1 LALTDGSG
9 FMQKISIADI
19 KIHKRAREEVLEIEE
34 LAESIKRFGLLN
46 PIIVD
51 TNYILVAGYRR
62 LEAVKRLGW
71 SSIDANIIEI
81 KDGISALELEIEENI
96 QRIQFSD
103 EELLNAFKKLN
114 RIKNPGLFK
123 RILQAIIHF
132 FKRLFISEK

>member
-1 LALTDGSG
+1 
-9 FMQKISIADI
+9 MQKISIADI

>member
-1 LALTDGSG
+1 
-9 FMQKISIADI
+9 M
-19 KIHKRAREEVLEIEE
+19 
-34 LAESIKRFGLLN
+34 
-46 PIIVD
+46 
-51 TNYILVAGYRR
+51 AGYRR

>member
-1 LALTDGSG
+1 
-9 FMQKISIADI
+9 MQKISIADI

-132 FKRLFISEK
+132 FKRLFISEM

>member
-1 LALTDGSG
+1 
-9 FMQKISIADI
+9 MQKISIADI

-96 QRIQFSD
+96 QRVQFSD

>member
-1 LALTDGSG
+1 
-9 FMQKISIADI
+9 MQKISIADI

-62 LEAVKRLGW
+62 LEAAKRLGW

-96 QRIQFSD
+96 QRVQFSD

>member
-1 LALTDGSG
+1 
-9 FMQKISIADI
+9 MQRISIADI

-62 LEAVKRLGW
+62 LEAAKRLGW

-96 QRIQFSD
+96 QRVQFSD

-132 FKRLFISEK
+132 F

>member
-1 LALTDGSG
+1 
-9 FMQKISIADI
+9 MQKISIADI

-46 PIIVD
+46 PTIVY
-51 TNYILVAGYRR
+51 TNDFLVAVYRG
-62 LEAVKRLGW
+62 LEAAKRLGW
-71 SSIDANIIEI
+71 SIIDANIIVI
-81 KDGISALELEIEENI
+81 KVGISSLELEIEENI
-96 QRIQFSD
+96 QRVQFSD

>member
-1 LALTDGSG
+1 
-9 FMQKISIADI
+9 MQRISIADI

-62 LEAVKRLGW
+62 LEAAKRLGW

-96 QRIQFSD
+96 QRVQFSD

-132 FKRLFISEK
+132 FKGLFISEK

>member
-1 LALTDGSG
+1 
-9 FMQKISIADI
+9 MQKISIADI

-132 FKRLFISEK
+132 FKRLFTSEK

>member
-1 LALTDGSG
+1 
-9 FMQKISIADI
+9 MQKISIADI
-19 KIHKRAREEVLEIEE
+19 KIHKRVREEVLEIEE

-132 FKRLFISEK
+132 FKRLFTSEK

>member
-1 LALTDGSG
+1 
-9 FMQKISIADI
+9 MQKISIADI

-71 SSIDANIIEI
+71 SSINANIIEI

>member
-1 LALTDGSG
+1 
-9 FMQKISIADI
+9 MQKISIADI

-114 RIKNPGLFK
+114 RIKNPSLFK

-132 FKRLFISEK
+132 FTRLFISEK

>member
-1 LALTDGSG
+1 
-9 FMQKISIADI
+9 MQKISIADI

-62 LEAVKRLGW
+62 LEALKRLGW

-123 RILQAIIHF
+123 RILLAIIHF
-132 FKRLFISEK
+132 FTRLFISEK

>member
-1 LALTDGSG
+1 
-9 FMQKISIADI
+9 MQKISIADI

-96 QRIQFSD
+96 QRIQFPD

>member
-1 LALTDGSG
+1 
-9 FMQKISIADI
+9 MQKISIADI

-114 RIKNPGLFK
+114 RIKNPCLFK

>member
-1 LALTDGSG
+1 
-9 FMQKISIADI
+9 MQKISIADI

-62 LEAVKRLGW
+62 LEAAKRLGW